1 MLLRRKPVVR
11 VKNILGD
18 DVYGLWH
25 VKRILI
31 NKEGRRYVL
40 IPNKERF
47 KTKEGAEYYAHLRT
61 RRFIEGDRGRNQKNT
76 VQWRAALKHL
86 CTAAFVS
93 LMTAVAVQCWRDQ
106 PKNLDYSHKEGP
118 GDLIK
123 RVG

>member
-1 MLLRRKPVVR
+1 MVR
-11 VKNILGD
+11 LKNILGD

-61 RRFIEGDRGRNQKNT
+61 RRFIEGDRGRNQNNT
-76 VQWRAALKHL
+76 VHWRAALKYV

-93 LMTAVAVQCWRDQ
+93 LMTAVAVQWWRDQ
-106 PKNLDYSHKEGP
+106 PKNLATARRRAEEISLSGM
-118 GDLIK
+118 
-123 RVG
+123 R

>member
-1 MLLRRKPVVR
+1 MVR

-61 RRFIEGDRGRNQKNT
+61 QRFVERKPEQINNNP
-76 VQWRAALKHL
+76 VLWRVVKYLIA
-86 CTAAFVS
+86 AAFVS
-93 LMTAVAVQCWRDQ
+93 LMTTVAVQWF
-106 PKNLDYSHKEGP
+106 
-118 GDLIK
+118 GDLK
-123 RVG
+123 Y

>member
-1 MLLRRKPVVR
+1 MVQ

-25 VKRILI
+25 VERILI

-47 KTKEGAEYYAHLRT
+47 RTKEGAEYYAHLRT
-61 RRFIEGDRGRNQKNT
+61 RRFIEGDRGRDQNNI
-76 VQWRAALKHL
+76 VQWRAALKYL

-93 LMTAVAVQCWRDQ
+93 LMTAIAVQWWRDQ
-106 PKNLDYSHKEGP
+106 PKNLDYSQKEGR
-118 GDLIK
+118 GDLFK

>member
-1 MLLRRKPVVR
+1 M
-11 VKNILGD
+11 
-18 DVYGLWH
+18 YGLWH

-31 NKEGRRYVL
+31 KKEGRRYVL

-47 KTKEGAEYYAHLRT
+47 RTKEGAGYYAHLRT
-61 RRFIEGDRGRNQKNT
+61 RRFIEGDRGRNQNNT

-86 CTAAFVS
+86 RTAACVS
-93 LMTAVAVQCWRDQ
+93 LMTAVAVQWWRDQ
-106 PKNLDYSHKEGP
+106 PKNLDYSQKEGP

>member
-1 MLLRRKPVVR
+1 MGRKMAQ

-47 KTKEGAEYYAHLRT
+47 RTKEGAEYYAHLRT
-61 RRFIEGDRGRNQKNT
+61 RRFIEGDRGGNQNNT
-76 VQWRAALKHL
+76 VQWRAALKYL

-93 LMTAVAVQCWRDQ
+93 LMTAVAVQWWRDQ
-106 PKNLDYSHKEGP
+106 PKSLDYSQKEGP